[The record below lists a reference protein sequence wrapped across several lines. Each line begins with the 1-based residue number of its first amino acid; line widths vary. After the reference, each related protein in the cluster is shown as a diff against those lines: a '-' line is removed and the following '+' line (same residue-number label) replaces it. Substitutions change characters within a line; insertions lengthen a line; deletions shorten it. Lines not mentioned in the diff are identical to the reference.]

1 MAAGNL
7 DRRIVI
13 QQPTFSQDASGQDI
27 PSWTTFAT
35 VWAQLTQG
43 AATED
48 FKEPARRAERSVKF
62 RIRYL
67 AGVTTVMRVVW
78 DGQVYAINDVAEPER
93 RTWIDLTC
101 TILNGLSGAKA

>member
-13 QQPTFSQDASGQDI
+13 QQPSATRDASGQLT
-27 PSWTTFAT
+27 PTWTTFAT

-48 FKEPARRAERSVKF
+48 FKDPARQAERSVKF

-93 RTWIDLTC
+93 RRWSDLTC
-101 TILNGLSGAKA
+101 TIQNGKSGPAA